1 MNFSQVV
8 EVAINEG
15 VVSQILKDG
24 VVLWS
29 AKQARLPK
37 EYQEVEY
44 IHIPNGAYIDTG
56 FTPADD
62 TTFYIK
68 MQVYSG
74 YPFGTGNQPRLSA
87 VAGGGSSVAMQ
98 VYNVQNSQNGIFNFT
113 PDFNITER
121 VIEVETYSS
130 ADYCQTWVDGQTD
143 GEMPSDAGWY
153 WSMSFTHSMFVGAW
167 WYGSTQTRYGITDI
181 YAVQAKIGS
190 TQYLDLVPCY
200 RKADNAVGMYN
211 LVNGQFLT
219 NAGTGT
225 MTVGPN
231 V

>member
-1 MNFSQVV
+1 MNFSQVT

-15 VVSQILKDG
+15 VVSQIIKDG

-29 AKQARLPK
+29 AKRARLPK

-44 IHIPNGAYIDTG
+44 IHIPDGGYIDTG
-56 FTPADD
+56 FIPAND

-68 MQVYSG
+68 VRPISG
-74 YPFGTGNQPRLSA
+74 YAFGTGQVPRLAISNATNSA
-87 VAGGGSSVAMQ
+87 VVQ
-98 VYNVQNSQNGIFNFT
+98 IYNVSNGANGLFEYYVPDGKVDTEIFE
-113 PDFNITER
+113 IT
-121 VIEVETYSS
+121 TYSS
-130 ADYCQTWVDGQTD
+130 EGYCQTWINGTTN
-143 GEMPSDAGWY
+143 GEMGPEAGRY
-153 WSMSFTHSMFVGAW
+153 WNMSFTNPMYIGAW
-167 WYGSTQTRYGITDI
+167 QYNATTLRTGTTDV
-181 YAVQAKIGS
+181 YAVRMSIGS
-190 TQYLDLVPCY
+190 TQYLDLVPAY
-200 RKADNAVGMYN
+200 RKADNTVGLYN

>member
-1 MNFSQVV
+1 MNFSQVT

-15 VVSQILKDG
+15 VVSQIIKDG

-29 AKQARLPK
+29 AKKARLPK

-44 IHIPNGAYIDTG
+44 IKIQNGAYIDTG

-68 MQVYSG
+68 VQPYSS
-74 YPFGTGNQPRLSA
+74 YVFGTGQNPILAMGLS
-87 VAGGGSSVAMQ
+87 GGGGGV
-98 VYNVQNSQNGIFNFT
+98 VYNVTNGANGTFVYMPLDGTSIEE
-113 PDFNITER
+113 NI
-121 VIEVETYSS
+121 IEVTTYSS
-130 ADYCQTWVDGQTD
+130 ADYCQTWVDDQTND
-143 GEMPSDAGWY
+143 GLGPDAGRY
-153 WSMSFTHSMFVGAW
+153 WNMSFTHSMYIGAW
-167 WYGSTQTRYGITDI
+167 WYSATSTRTGNTDV

-200 RKADNAVGMYN
+200 RKADNAVGLYN

-219 NAGTGT
+219 NAGSGT